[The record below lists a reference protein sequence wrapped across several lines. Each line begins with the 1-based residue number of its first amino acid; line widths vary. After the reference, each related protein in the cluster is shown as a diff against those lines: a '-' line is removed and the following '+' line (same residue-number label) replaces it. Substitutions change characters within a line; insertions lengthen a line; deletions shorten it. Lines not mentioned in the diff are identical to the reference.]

1 MRRPRTCKNIGLAGV
16 IIKEKKESGIILLK
30 ECIIDL
36 AYSLGNIL
44 TDIKLSVT
52 KKKIDY

>member
-1 MRRPRTCKNIGLAGV
+1 MRRPRTCKNTGLVGF
-16 IIKEKKESGIILLK
+16 IIKEKKESSIILLK